1 MLGIYSGV
9 LLVALFNIVV
19 YLVIGRRYKMYLLC
33 MFYICALFV
42 LIPRI
47 LSLSYLLKYFNNG
60 FGSFEKEMF
69 WGACIVATYFKAIMG
84 VFQIVSMLE
93 LKWRL

>member
-1 MLGIYSGV
+1 MLGIYSAV

-42 LIPRI
+42 IIPRI
-47 LSLSYLLKYFNNG
+47 LGLSYLLKFLKNG
-60 FGSFEKEMF
+60 FGSFETIMF

-84 VFQIVSMLE
+84 VFQIVNMLE